1 MQNGFIKGMVIGGIV
16 AASVSMMMN
25 TEMVRPSTKRRM
37 MKSGRTLLRRS
48 SNIIGDVADMF
59 R

>member
-1 MQNGFIKGMVIGGIV
+1 MQNGFVKGLMVGGVI

-25 TEMVRPSTKRRM
+25 SEMVKPRTKRRM
-37 MKSGRTLLRRS
+37 MKNGRSLLRKS
-48 SNIIGDVADMF
+48 SNIIGDVADIF

>member
-1 MQNGFIKGMVIGGIV
+1 MQNGFVKGVMVGGII

-25 TEMVRPSTKRRM
+25 SEMVRPGTKRRM
-37 MKSGRTLLRRS
+37 MKNGRSFLRKS
-48 SNIIGDVADMF
+48 SNIIGDVADIF

>member
-1 MQNGFIKGMVIGGIV
+1 MQNGFVKGMVIGGIV